1 MIESLNLIHLNK
13 ESTLAER
20 IAPHLEDLQQYLG
33 GGVFAMATC
42 QRTILF
48 GHGPAALDG
57 LGEIAKRA
65 GVDEDALL
73 GDCELHQGPHAYRFL
88 LEVLLGLK
96 SQVMGE
102 YEIVGQFRKAYQDFS
117 QTEGLQTGLL
127 TLLEKLLK
135 DAKEVR
141 TKHLLNIGQQ
151 TYASIT
157 RRLCQ
162 SRIPAGGKLLL
173 VGSGELAHD
182 FIRIATKKYDV
193 TIMARNTVRAGELAE
208 LYGARVAPLS
218 ELESMAHS
226 FECIVNT
233 IGVSDLIL
241 FDQNFF
247 DRWTALH
254 PAANHGR
261 LFVDLGSPS
270 SVICN
275 LSSDAALFR
284 LSDIFK
290 LSETVNAQTKAKI
303 SAAKSAAVQL
313 AMKCAK
319 RHSCEVPKNWEEIG
333 EESIEEFS
341 FA

>member
-1 MIESLNLIHLNK
+1 
-13 ESTLAER
+13 
-20 IAPHLEDLQQYLG
+20 
-33 GGVFAMATC
+33 MATC

-57 LGEIAKRA
+57 LGTIAKRA
-65 GVDEDALL
+65 GVDEDTLL

-96 SQVMGE
+96 SQVVGE
-102 YEIVGQFRKAYQDFS
+102 YEVVGQFRKAYQDFS
-117 QTEGLQTGLL
+117 QTRGLQTALL

-162 SRIPAGGKLLL
+162 SRIPTGGKLLI

-182 FIRIATKKYDV
+182 FIRIATKKFDV

-208 LYGARVAPLS
+208 LYGANVAALS
-218 ELESMAHS
+218 ELESTAHQ

-241 FDQNFF
+241 FDQAFF
-247 DRWTALH
+247 NRWTKLH
-254 PAANHGR
+254 PEAAHGR

-270 SVICN
+270 SIVSN
-275 LSSDAALFR
+275 LSSDGALFR
-284 LSDIFK
+284 LEDIFK

-303 SAAKSAAVQL
+303 KAAKSAAVQL

-319 RHSCEVPKNWEEIG
+319 RHSCEVPKNWEELG
-333 EESIEEFS
+333 DESFEEFS

>member
-1 MIESLNLIHLNK
+1 MAQRL
-13 ESTLAER
+13 
-20 IAPHLEDLQQYLG
+20 APHLENVQATLG
-33 GGVFAMATC
+33 GSVFAMATC

-57 LGEIAKRA
+57 LSSIARQA

-73 GDCELHQGPHAYRFL
+73 GECDLHQGPHAYRFL

-96 SQVMGE
+96 SQVLGE
-102 YEIVGQFRKAYQDFS
+102 YEIVGQFRKAYQDFAG
-117 QTEGLQTGLL
+117 EKDLQTGLL

-141 TKHLLNIGQQ
+141 SKHLLNIGQQ

-162 SRIPAGGKLLL
+162 TRIPAGSKILL

-208 LYGARVAPLS
+208 LYGASALPLS
-218 ELESMAHS
+218 KLPEVAHQYA
-226 FECIVNT
+226 CIVNT
-233 IGVSDLIL
+233 IGVSDLTL
-241 FDQNFF
+241 FNQEFF
-247 DRWTALH
+247 ELWGALH
-254 PAANHGR
+254 TTK
-261 LFVDLGSPS
+261 LFVDLGAPS
-270 SVICN
+270 SIQSN
-275 LSSDAALFR
+275 FTNEDALFR
-284 LSDIFK
+284 LGDIFK
-290 LSETVNAQTKAKI
+290 LSESVNAQTKAKLAAAR
-303 SAAKSAAVQL
+303 SAAIQL

-319 RHSCEVPKNWEEIG
+319 RHSCEVPDNWEVIG
-333 EESIEEFS
+333 PESFSDGFEEALEELS